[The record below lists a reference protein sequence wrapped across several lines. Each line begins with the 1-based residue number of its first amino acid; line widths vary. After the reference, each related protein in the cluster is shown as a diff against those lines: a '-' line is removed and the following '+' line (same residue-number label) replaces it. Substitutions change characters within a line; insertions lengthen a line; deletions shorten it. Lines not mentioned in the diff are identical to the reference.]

1 MAHRIIATQNRV
13 IYQADVTTPIVT
25 LFEEQEVVTLDEKL
39 KEALLSWGWAKP
51 YDDTKPL
58 PPKGI
63 GIYEIGMIY
72 QKDLFVLNG
81 NALYQS
87 KTITSNTW
95 VLSEWNLILQGV

>member
-13 IYQADVTTPIVT
+13 IYQADGVTPIVT
-25 LFEEQEVVTLDEKL
+25 LIEEQEVITLDEKL

-63 GIYEIGMIY
+63 GLYEIGLSY
-72 QKDLFVLNG
+72 PKDRFVLNG
-81 NALYQS
+81 NGLYQS
-87 KTITSNTW
+87 NTITSTVW
-95 VLSEWNLILQGV
+95 TLSEWDLILQGV